1 MHRMQYIAKYAT
13 EDKIRPSVKCT
24 DIVNEPYFD
33 NSGILQ
39 PGYATKF
46 EITHPALLALMMWS
60 STADITKPFLRDH
73 KIRFMTFR
81 TPFNYEVQTILAM
94 MNLDNFNREFKTIAL
109 ASSLRKARPKS
120 TTYEKQREKAEL
132 MKKEQ
137 DRLFD
142 IGEVKVRLRKTR
154 GRWCWDFL
162 AATHIQRWWLRNH
175 RKFRIYKN
183 IYQLMDEYAVEGG
196 FTGQDS
202 AKYFGIGK
210 DNTPLLRIQEN
221 IMNKVDARRAACQK
235 LSRTLVDTTLQKV
248 MRNATN
254 RAWQKEKRR
263 AFFAEREWFN
273 ISHGYAPTIYGFGP
287 SNRWGDHDEP
297 YYCEPCATNDLSYPG
312 DGRSSGSLENPRWA
326 AQCSRCG
333 QKNPYYKEK
342 VPSPPPS
349 PPPSPSCDEGPS
361 GDEGPPSFL
370 GHWAR
375 KLGLTK

>member
-1 MHRMQYIAKYAT
+1 MQYIAKYAT
-13 EDKIRPSVKCT
+13 EDNIRPSVKCT

-109 ASSLRKARPKS
+109 AASLRKKG
-120 TTYEKQREKAEL
+120 TTYEKQREKAAL
-132 MKKEQ
+132 MLKEEE
-137 DRLFD
+137 RLSTAKFKR
-142 IGEVKVRLRKTR
+142 GMRYGREFHAAVR
-154 GRWCWDFL
+154 
-162 AATHIQRWWLRNH
+162 IQQWWLRNH
-175 RKFRIYKN
+175 RKYRIYKN

-248 MRNATN
+248 MQNATR
-254 RAWQKEKRR
+254 RAREKERRR
-263 AFFAEREWFN
+263 AFFAEREWYN
-273 ISHGYAPTIYGFGP
+273 ISHGLAPTIYGFGP
-287 SNRWGDHDEP
+287 SNRWADHDEP

-312 DGRSSGSLENPRWA
+312 DGRSSGSLDNPRWA

-333 QKNPYYKEK
+333 QKNPNYKEK

-349 PPPSPSCDEGPS
+349 PPPSPTCDEGPS
-361 GDEGPPSFL
+361 GDEGPRSFL

-375 KLGLTK
+375 KLGLTKL